1 MGYLGNNFWLF
12 WMDFDFELFPRMTCS
27 LTPATRRRAI
37 HSMILWPRWRRHA
50 QCHKVKSMARTGLLY
65 QPLESRTKKN
75 ESRDTIIT
83 VLLSLKFYNGRIA
96 WKLAL
101 QKFLESTNVLM
112 DLHLYSSMVGGLES
126 LLLPVS
132 SLKNWCNYFK
142 ESTRFLY
149 NITLCNI
156 VWWKLS
162 FLKK

>member
-1 MGYLGNNFWLF
+1 
-12 WMDFDFELFPRMTCS
+12 
-27 LTPATRRRAI
+27 
-37 HSMILWPRWRRHA
+37 
-50 QCHKVKSMARTGLLY
+50 MARTGLLY

-132 SLKNWCNYFK
+132 SLKN
-142 ESTRFLY
+142 
-149 NITLCNI
+149 
-156 VWWKLS
+156 
-162 FLKK
+162 